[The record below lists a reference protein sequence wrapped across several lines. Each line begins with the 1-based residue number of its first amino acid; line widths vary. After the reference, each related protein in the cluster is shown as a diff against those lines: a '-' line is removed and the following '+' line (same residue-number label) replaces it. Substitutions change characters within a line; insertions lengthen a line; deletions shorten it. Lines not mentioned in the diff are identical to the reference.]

1 MAPAP
6 PALDVP
12 KCSCQRLLGKEPPN
26 DSKDR
31 GPGSLTGR
39 ALRSNVPRGMAKDVF
54 QVHCVS
60 VTGRKIINKKI
71 KRAKLIA
78 FFETLPRCVVGME
91 ACGSPHHWARELS
104 KLGHD
109 VRLMPAAYVK
119 PYVKR
124 GKTDAADAEAICE
137 AVRRPTMRFVE
148 IKSEDQQA
156 VLSIHRARDLVVR
169 QRTQVVNM
177 IRSILREFGHIL
189 PTSIEA
195 VSKFAREHDIEE
207 QLEMPEIANGILG
220 VMCHQLNGLN
230 ARVDGL
236 TKLIEQHAWLDADA
250 RRLMRMPGIG
260 PITASAVV
268 ATIGDAKQFETG
280 RDLAAWLGLTPLN
293 KSSGGRE
300 RLGRITKKGDR
311 YIRKLLI
318 VGMTSRA
325 LMAKNSPEKADTW
338 TAKLLDERPFRLA
351 TVAMANKSAGIIWAL
366 LTKQEEYRQPIA

>member
-1 MAPAP
+1 MTVKTVG
-6 PALDVP
+6 LD
-12 KCSCQRLLGKEPPN
+12 LAKE
-26 DSKDR
+26 
-31 GPGSLTGR
+31 
-39 ALRSNVPRGMAKDVF
+39 VF
-54 QVHCVS
+54 QAHCVS
-60 VTGRKIINKKI
+60 ATGRRIINKKI

-91 ACGSPHHWARELS
+91 ACGSSHHWGRKLRE
-104 KLGHD
+104 LGHD

-148 IKSEDQQA
+148 IKSEDQ
-156 VLSIHRARDLVVR
+156 
-169 QRTQVVNM
+169 
-177 IRSILREFGHIL
+177 
-189 PTSIEA
+189 
-195 VSKFAREHDIEE
+195 
-207 QLEMPEIANGILG
+207 LEMPEIADGILG

-293 KSSGGRE
+293 KSSGGRK

-311 YIRKLLI
+311 YI
-318 VGMTSRA
+318 
-325 LMAKNSPEKADTW
+325 
-338 TAKLLDERPFRLA
+338 
-351 TVAMANKSAGIIWAL
+351 
-366 LTKQEEYRQPIA
+366 

>member
-1 MAPAP
+1 MTVKTVG
-6 PALDVP
+6 LD
-12 KCSCQRLLGKEPPN
+12 L
-26 DSKDR
+26 
-31 GPGSLTGR
+31 
-39 ALRSNVPRGMAKDVF
+39 AKDVF

-60 VTGRKIINKKI
+60 ATGRKIINKKI
-71 KRAKLIA
+71 KRAKLIT
-78 FFETLPRCVVGME
+78 FFETLPRCLVGME
-91 ACGSPHHWARELS
+91 ACGSAHHWARELS

-148 IKSEDQQA
+148 TKSEDQQA
-156 VLSIHRARDLVVR
+156 VLSIHRARDLVAR

-177 IRSILREFGHIL
+177 IRGILREFGHIL
-189 PTSIEA
+189 PTGIEA
-195 VSKFAREHDIEE
+195 VSKFAREHGTEG
-207 QLEMPEIANGILG
+207 QLDMPEIADGILG

-230 ARVDGL
+230 ARIDGL
-236 TKLIEQHAWLDADA
+236 TKLIERHAWLDADA

-293 KSSGGRE
+293 KSSGGKE

-325 LMAKNSPEKADTW
+325 LMARNKPEKADIW
-338 TAKLLDERPFRLA
+338 TAKLLDQKPFRLA
-351 TVAMANKSAGIIWAL
+351 RVAMANKSARIIWAI
-366 LTKQEEYRQPIA
+366 LTKGEEYRQPIA

>member
-1 MAPAP
+1 
-6 PALDVP
+6 
-12 KCSCQRLLGKEPPN
+12 
-26 DSKDR
+26 
-31 GPGSLTGR
+31 
-39 ALRSNVPRGMAKDVF
+39 
-54 QVHCVS
+54 
-60 VTGRKIINKKI
+60 
-71 KRAKLIA
+71 
-78 FFETLPRCVVGME
+78 ME
-91 ACGSPHHWARELS
+91 ACGSAHHWGRELR

-156 VLSIHRARDLVVR
+156 VLAIHRSRDLVVR

-189 PTSIEA
+189 PTGIET
-195 VSKFAREHDIEE
+195 VSAFARGHGPED
-207 QLEMPEIANGILG
+207 QLAMPEIADGILG
-220 VMCHQLNGLN
+220 VMCHQLLGLN
-230 ARVDGL
+230 VRIDGL
-236 TKLIEQHAWLDADA
+236 TKLIEQHAWLDANA

-260 PITASAVV
+260 PITASAIV
-268 ATIGDAKQFETG
+268 ATIGDAHQFKTG

-293 KSSGGRE
+293 KSSGGKE

-318 VGMTSRA
+318 IGMTSRA
-325 LMAKNSPEKADTW
+325 LMARNKPEKADIW
-338 TAKLLDERPFRLA
+338 TAKMLAEKPFRLA
-351 TVAMANKSAGIIWAL
+351 TVAMANKSARIIWAM
-366 LTKQEEYRQPIA
+366 LTKREEYRQPVV